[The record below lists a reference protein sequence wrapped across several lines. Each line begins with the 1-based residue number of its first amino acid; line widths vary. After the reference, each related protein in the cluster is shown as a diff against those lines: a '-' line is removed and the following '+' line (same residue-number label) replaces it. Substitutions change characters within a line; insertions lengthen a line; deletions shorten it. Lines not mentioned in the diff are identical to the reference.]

1 MAKPSIYRFP
11 GMAKLFQMSTIAK
24 NSQIIEITEFRYPET
39 DDLGKRSN
47 YKKSNSKTCRRITHK

>member
-1 MAKPSIYRFP
+1 
-11 GMAKLFQMSTIAK
+11 MAKLFQMSTIAK

-47 YKKSNSKTCRRITHK
+47 YKKSNSKTCQRITHELINLN